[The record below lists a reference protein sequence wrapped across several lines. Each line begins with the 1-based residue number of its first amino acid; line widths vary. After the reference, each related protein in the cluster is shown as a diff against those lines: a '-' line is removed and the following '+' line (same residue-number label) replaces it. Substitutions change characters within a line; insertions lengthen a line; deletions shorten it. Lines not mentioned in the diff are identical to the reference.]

1 MRVFHSSSFPNVNK
15 KNYKG
20 IRTNR
25 KRGERKRGRGRE
37 KREPRRRR
45 DIKKRNEIK
54 NQKTRG
60 ERASSAP
67 ISLPPSF
74 RFPAFFPL
82 LQGLFS
88 PLRARASLCRAC
100 EPSLLRV
107 SRTAKR
113 PAGGERQSNN
123 QHCCSSGRP
132 LNRFLS
138 LLSLSLCGQAHRSS
152 PPSFSRRE
160 TRETDDGAHCCS
172 SSGGGGGGRSRAGAA
187 AKRSTIDDAA
197 GDALFLAS
205 EERRGRRCP
214 ARPARLRG
222 GLAAVLRP
230 GPADLG
236 RALGCDVADVRPR
249 GRVAE
254 E

>member
-1 MRVFHSSSFPNVNK
+1 MRVFHSSRFPNVNK

-123 QHCCSSGRP
+123 QHRCSSGRP

-152 PPSFSRRE
+152 PPSFSTGNARDRWRSPLLQQQRRRRRWE
-160 TRETDDGAHCCS
+160 KQ
-172 SSGGGGGGRSRAGAA
+172 SGGSSKTLDHRR
-187 AKRSTIDDAA
+187 
-197 GDALFLAS
+197 
-205 EERRGRRCP
+205 RRGRRPLPRRRGTPRPTLPGSPCSPARRPRCCP
-214 ARPARLRG
+214 AAWPR
-222 GLAAVLRP
+222 RP
-230 GPADLG
+230 GA
-236 RALGCDVADVRPR
+236 CSRP
-249 GRVAE
+249 
-254 E
+254 

>member
-1 MRVFHSSSFPNVNK
+1 MSTK
-15 KNYKG
+15 KTIGEG

-123 QHCCSSGRP
+123 QHRGSSGRP
-132 LNRFLS
+132 LTRFLFFFS
-138 LLSLSLCGQAHRSS
+138 LFLSAAKPTALLHRRSLDGK
-152 PPSFSRRE
+152 RE
-160 TRETDDGAHCCS
+160 RPMTEPT
-172 SSGGGGGGRSRAGAA
+172 AA
-187 AKRSTIDDAA
+187 AAA
-197 GDALFLAS
+197 AA
-205 EERRGRRCP
+205 
-214 ARPARLRG
+214 
-222 GLAAVLRP
+222 AAV
-230 GPADLG
+230 GEAE
-236 RALGCDVADVRPR
+236 R
-249 GRVAE
+249 GQQQNARFRV
-254 E
+254 